1 MIGKEILNYRITAF
15 IGKGGM
21 GSVYLAEHKYITT
34 QKVAIKVI
42 NKEMLNSFT
51 VGLLKS
57 EAEHLA
63 SLNHPNI
70 VHFIDYH
77 VDEEGNVYLVME
89 YAPGMSLDKY
99 VKTVTGLIVEDRIAP
114 IFEPILDA
122 VEYAHSKHLLHRDI
136 KPQNIIIGE
145 DGTPKILDFGISQIL
160 HGDDDNNEDD
170 FAAGTPSYMSPE
182 QVRNERLDERSDVYS
197 LGVML
202 HQLLTGVA
210 PYDTTTLSEHEIEQ
224 MILSEPLP
232 PMRSYYKYISDRI
245 QKVEIGRAHV

>member
-99 VKTVTGLIVEDRIAP
+99 VKTETGLIVEDRIAP

-122 VEYAHSKHLLHRDI
+122 V
-136 KPQNIIIGE
+136 Q
-145 DGTPKILDFGISQIL
+145 
-160 HGDDDNNEDD
+160 
-170 FAAGTPSYMSPE
+170 
-182 QVRNERLDERSDVYS
+182 
-197 LGVML
+197 
-202 HQLLTGVA
+202 
-210 PYDTTTLSEHEIEQ
+210 
-224 MILSEPLP
+224 
-232 PMRSYYKYISDRI
+232 
-245 QKVEIGRAHV
+245 